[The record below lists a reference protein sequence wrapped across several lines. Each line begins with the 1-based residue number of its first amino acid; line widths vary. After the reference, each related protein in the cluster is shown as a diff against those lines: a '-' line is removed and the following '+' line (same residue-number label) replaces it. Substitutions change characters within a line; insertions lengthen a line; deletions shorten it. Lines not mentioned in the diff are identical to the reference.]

1 MGQLSSAEA
10 AITRFKE
17 NENRIDVFANDPFNV
32 GFYQTNEG
40 TPRQVESLP
49 HFMSRMA
56 SRHLTLNSKG
66 DWQTLA
72 NYVQND
78 LVVQTG
84 VVYIA
89 LADHTSG
96 TFETDLIANKW
107 AVFQGVTRGFVRA
120 ENFGCVGDGVS
131 DDTLAMIAAWNY
143 CRENKNILLISGK
156 IRIVAT
162 SVPTSDFH
170 NTFYVYASSMLA
182 IDDAELLVEGK
193 IGFDLTGVSR
203 TLIQGFKV
211 TTTGREMTENEQN
224 SASPTLFYTGSGSKT
239 SAVYR
244 DLIVY
249 NNVTNLTGAYRA
261 GVTIREYG
269 CGSVVIDNV
278 VAHNTILTFGGFSSS
293 NVSVRNV
300 YGYNIETNV
309 YLSSCQDIQITNAHH
324 INDVTQRDYWVGRTG
339 SPARLVNGMDNVL
352 IEDGSNCTVIGLHT
366 VFAHERACYIQASQV
381 HISDCFTL
389 NCDAYKLVGGS
400 YTDQVKDLYVN
411 NCHSV
416 LDANWSAT
424 RGRVNNWL
432 VTTYWAS
439 NLNVQ
444 NCSIRNDVYGRNC
457 IQAVLSI
464 GRQDG
469 STVENV
475 YIRNVTGINA
485 VRFVYSSLTSL
496 TTAQLAALTP
506 PGSFVSIRNVVIED
520 CFTKEDDFRSV
531 GSLFELREAEASADA
546 LLNYAAE
553 NIQMRNNT
561 IELPATAVNR
571 DNWLFDVR
579 WVNGA
584 VSENNNVDLPFTNNG
599 FFSAAVT
606 QPYANILMNEPYL
619 KHSANVGNLITALGN
634 LSVLAGSSLKFSRA
648 TGTHQQNVEATAV
661 ANGTFLDHRVTV
673 EIFGKGYASVATTRN
688 YGLEMNASG
697 NFYFGKMISGVKT
710 DQVSTPPV
718 TLTVSGTGVE
728 IRGDLQP
735 TVDYYFKMTLL

>member
-1 MGQLSSAEA
+1 MSALSIQPTYPIFTDIDGQPLEDGYIWIGVANLAPIVNPITVYWDA
-10 AITRFKE
+10 ALTIPASQPIRTRGGYPV
-17 NENRIDVFANDPFNV
+17 NS
-32 GFYQTNEG
+32 G
-40 TPRQVESLP
+40 TPARLYV
-49 HFMSRMA
+49 
-56 SRHLTLNSKG
+56 NS
-66 DWQTLA
+66 
-72 NYVQND
+72 NYSIQVQNKN
-78 LVVQTG
+78 G
-84 VVYIA
+84 SVVYSAPTATERYSNVVTNIDLFTSSSFGVIGNGIA
-89 LADHTSG
+89 
-96 TFETDLIANKW
+96 
-107 AVFQGVTRGFVRA
+107 
-120 ENFGCVGDGVS
+120 
-131 DDTLAMIAAWNY
+131 DDTLAMLSAWNY
-143 CRENKNILLISGK
+143 CRANNKTLLISGS
-156 IRIVAT
+156 IRIVAST
-162 SVPTSDFH
+162 VPSGDFH

-182 IDDAELLVEGK
+182 INEAELLVDGK
-193 IGFDLTGVSR
+193 IGFDLTGVDR

-224 SASPTLFYTGSGSKT
+224 NSSPTLFYTGSGSKT

-249 NNVTNLTGAYRA
+249 NNVTDLTGAYRA
-261 GVTIREYG
+261 GAAIRDYG
-269 CGSVVIDNV
+269 CDSLIFDNI
-278 VAHNTILTFGGFSSS
+278 VAHNTILTVGGFSST

-309 YLSSCQDIQITNAHH
+309 YLNSCQDIQITNAHH

-339 SPARLVNGMDNVL
+339 SPARLLNGMDNVL

-416 LDANWSAT
+416 LDADWSAT

-485 VRFVYSSLTSL
+485 VRFVYAFLTEL

-520 CFTKEDDFRSV
+520 CFIKEDDYRSV
-531 GSLFELREAEASADA
+531 GSLFELREVGASADA

-553 NIQMRNNT
+553 NIEMRNNT
-561 IELPATAVNR
+561 IELPATAANR
-571 DNWLFDVR
+571 DDWIFDVR

-584 VSENNNVDLPFTNNG
+584 VSENNTVDLPFVNNG
-599 FFSAAVT
+599 FFISAVT
-606 QPYANILMNEPYL
+606 QPYANLRINEPYL
-619 KHSANVGNLITALGN
+619 KHSNNVGVLITGLGN
-634 LSVLAGSSLKFSRA
+634 LSVLAGSTIKFSY
-648 TGTHQQNVEATAV
+648 TDGVQQENVEAAAPVT
-661 ANGTFLDHRVTV
+661 GTFLGQRVV
-673 EIFGKGYASVATTRN
+673 AEIFGKGYSSVATTRDF
-688 YGLEMNASG
+688 GLEMNAKG
-697 NFYFGKMISGVKT
+697 DFYFGKMIGGVKT

-718 TLTVSGTGVE
+718 ALTVSGTGVD

-735 TVDYYFKMTLL
+735 TVDYYLKMTLV